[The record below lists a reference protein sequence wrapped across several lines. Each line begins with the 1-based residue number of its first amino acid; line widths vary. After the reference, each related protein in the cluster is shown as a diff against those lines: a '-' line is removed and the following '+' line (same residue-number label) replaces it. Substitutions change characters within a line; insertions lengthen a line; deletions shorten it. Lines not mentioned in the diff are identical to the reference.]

1 MKYVFFITFLYI
13 SLVVSAQQFIELCNG
28 ETRTVTYYS
37 TATGDGT
44 NTWSVNGLPFF
55 SDELTYTF
63 SNVGSYN
70 IVVKRENGPC
80 YVQETLQVVVTE
92 CPGVIYWVPNCFT
105 PDGNEENQLFGP
117 VMTEGYDING
127 FKFLIFNRW
136 GNIVWESEDPNGK
149 WDGTYQGKL
158 CTDGVYIWTLV
169 FNVFGDDG
177 KITDHG
183 HLTIIR

>member
-1 MKYVFFITFLYI
+1 MKFILFIFFMLMT
-13 SLVVSAQQFIELCNG
+13 LVSSAQQLIELCNG
-28 ETRTVTYYS
+28 ETRTVTYFS

-44 NTWSVNGLPFF
+44 TSWSVNGLPFF

-63 SNVGSYN
+63 SNEGSYN
-70 IVVKRENGPC
+70 IIVKRENGPC
-80 YVQETLQVVVTE
+80 YVEQTLQVVVTE

-105 PDGNEENQLFGP
+105 PDGNEQNQLFGP

-149 WDGTYQGKL
+149 WDGTFQGKL
-158 CTDGVYIWTLV
+158 CADGVYIWTLV
-169 FNVFGDDG
+169 FNVFGNDD
-177 KITDHG
+177 KISDHG